1 MEPHCNY
8 FRSGLL
14 IAHFYITNNLH
25 FAHRK
30 PREVPEM
37 SNRGPETYRHLLVH
51 FGTNIGGNLKTLF
64 LHIAFCCELLLTSSC
79 IKAQVLLPQY
89 SVWERFAFSN
99 QQAVESREA
108 EERFARFLLNL
119 EQQTPTQQEEQIGTL
134 LTKAEQNNATAR
146 FLLLAD
152 KYLHDPNSPYRND
165 ERYLLFLQY
174 AATHQLA
181 DYTTNPRYQKHYTM
195 VQKNRVGH
203 KATDFP
209 YTTQA
214 GEKGRLYKLC
224 QYVKKQLENQHA
236 HFAQKGVLVVA
247 VYIDDEVEA
256 WRKAHYPSAWLSV
269 YAPEIDKQDLYDIK
283 ALPTLYLLDTQKRVV
298 LKDAQID
305 KVVSYY
311 E

>member
-1 MEPHCNY
+1 M
-8 FRSGLL
+8 
-14 IAHFYITNNLH
+14 
-25 FAHRK
+25 
-30 PREVPEM
+30 
-37 SNRGPETYRHLLVH
+37 
-51 FGTNIGGNLKTLF
+51 KTFF
-64 LHIAFCCELLLTSSC
+64 LHITLFIYGLLLINSP
-79 IKAQVLLPQY
+79 IAAQVLLPQY
-89 SVWERFAFSN
+89 SVWEGFAFDDKQS
-99 QQAVESREA
+99 VESRGA
-108 EERFARFLLNL
+108 EERFARFLLSL
-119 EQQTPTQQEEQIGTL
+119 EQQTPTQQAEQIGNL
-134 LTKAEQNNATAR
+134 LAKAEQYNTTAR

-209 YTTQA
+209 YTTQTS
-214 GEKGRLYKLC
+214 EKGRLYQLQSKHILLFFHDPDCDEC
-224 QYVKKQLENQHA
+224 QYVKQQLENQHT
-236 HFAQKGVLVVA
+236 HFAQKGVQVVA

-269 YAPEIDKQDLYDIK
+269 YAPEIDRQDLYDIK

>member
-1 MEPHCNY
+1 MKTYLLHIVLLLFC
-8 FRSGLL
+8 GLW
-14 IAHFYITNNLH
+14 ITNNPL
-25 FAHRK
+25 
-30 PREVPEM
+30 
-37 SNRGPETYRHLLVH
+37 
-51 FGTNIGGNLKTLF
+51 
-64 LHIAFCCELLLTSSC
+64 C
-79 IKAQVLLPQY
+79 AQVLLPQY
-89 SVWERFAFSN
+89 SVWEGFAFDDK
-99 QQAVESREA
+99 QTVESREA
-108 EERFARFLLNL
+108 EERFAHFLLGL
-119 EQQTPTQQEEQIGTL
+119 ERVAPTQQAEQVGAL
-134 LTKAEQNNATAR
+134 LAKAEQNDATAR
-146 FLLLAD
+146 FLTLAE
-152 KYLHDPNSPYRND
+152 KYLYDPNSPYRND

-174 AATHQLA
+174 AASHQLA
-181 DYTTNPRYQKHYTM
+181 DYTTNPRYQKHYAM

-214 GEKGRLYKLC
+214 GEQGQLYSLQSKYILLFFHDPDCEEC

-256 WRKAHYPSAWLSV
+256 WRKAHYPSTWLSV